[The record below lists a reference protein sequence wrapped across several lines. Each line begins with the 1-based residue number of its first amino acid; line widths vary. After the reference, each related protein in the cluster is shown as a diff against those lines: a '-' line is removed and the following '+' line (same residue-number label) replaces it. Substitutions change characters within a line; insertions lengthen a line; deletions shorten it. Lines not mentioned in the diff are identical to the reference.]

1 MEYTE
6 NEKNTRTSETER
18 AADGGTLIMKRKVTQ
33 KNKND
38 AGCHI
43 GGIDFNSTDR
53 NTCTGGGAQTIPV
66 SSEDELLI
74 LADQCREETFS
85 TGKIFRLEADLDLS
99 GYQDICIPV
108 MNGTFD
114 GNGHQITGLVLEEGT
129 SDYGLFRYVGEDG
142 SILNLTVEA
151 EILGGEDQEHVGII
165 AGNNAGTIRNCVSRG
180 TLNGQNQTGGIAGV
194 NQETGKIQRC
204 TNEALIDGRE
214 STGGIAGC
222 NEGTVTDCVNPEES
236 IPARK

>member
-1 MEYTE
+1 
-6 NEKNTRTSETER
+6 
-18 AADGGTLIMKRKVTQ
+18 MKRKVTQ
-33 KNKND
+33 KIKMML
-38 AGCHI
+38 AVI
-43 GGIDFNSTDR
+43 LAASILTAQTGIHVQ
-53 NTCTGGGAQTIPV
+53 AEEPQTIPV

-151 EILGGEDQEHVGII
+151 EILGG
-165 AGNNAGTIRNCVSRG
+165 
-180 TLNGQNQTGGIAGV
+180 
-194 NQETGKIQRC
+194 
-204 TNEALIDGRE
+204 
-214 STGGIAGC
+214 
-222 NEGTVTDCVNPEES
+222 
-236 IPARK
+236 